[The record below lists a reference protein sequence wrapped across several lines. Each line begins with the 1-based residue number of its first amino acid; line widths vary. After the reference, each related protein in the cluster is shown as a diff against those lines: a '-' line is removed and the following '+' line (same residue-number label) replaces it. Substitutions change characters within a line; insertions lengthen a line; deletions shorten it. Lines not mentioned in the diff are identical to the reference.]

1 MAKLH
6 IGSAG
11 LNSGAQTL
19 AKKMRTADIKTTAE
33 LSSIFEIEE
42 TVLESVVQSMKQKGF
57 DPAEPIVL
65 WKETGYVVDGHTR
78 LRAAQLAG
86 ITEIPVTEKHFET
99 LTEAQA
105 YTEARQINRRNL
117 SQAEIFRRATCA
129 TNKTQHDGTGRTVE
143 KIAKQIGVSPS
154 TVRKARTVGKRA
166 DTQTIHALKNNDI
179 SINEAYERV
188 RRPKKSPDSDNGKE
202 ISHLLQAQQPVQ
214 TEPHSQT
221 EPVKEYRQIILSFI
235 TQALDEL
242 AHFCHSPQEQAL
254 LRQWLVQQQVSL

>member
-6 IGSAG
+6 IESAG

-99 LTEAQA
+99 LDEAQA

-143 KIAKQIGVSPS
+143 KIAKQ
-154 TVRKARTVGKRA
+154 K
-166 DTQTIHALKNNDI
+166 
-179 SINEAYERV
+179 RV
-188 RRPKKSPDSDNGKE
+188 RHDCGGTRQAHYAGARRHAARSPRGMAEKPHIFFRGSCAHAHTRAYARNRANLYGSSHHCRLAGNRRTAFQRP
-202 ISHLLQAQQPVQ
+202 
-214 TEPHSQT
+214 
-221 EPVKEYRQIILSFI
+221 
-235 TQALDEL
+235 
-242 AHFCHSPQEQAL
+242 
-254 LRQWLVQQQVSL
+254 